1 MQSPGLVILGVL
13 AVGAV
18 FVVLPVALTSLA
30 ENRRARTLRCP
41 EAGSPAK
48 VSIDPGRAM
57 RGALVGRVW
66 LSVAGCSLWP
76 ERSGCGQA
84 CVKAPTPASETGTA
98 A

>member
-30 ENRRARTLRCP
+30 ENRRARALRCP
-41 EAGSPAK
+41 EANSLAT
-48 VSIDPGRAM
+48 VSFDPGRAM

-84 CVKAPTPASETGTA
+84 CVKAPAPLPGTETTA
-98 A
+98 

>member
-1 MQSPGLVILGVL
+1 MQSPGLVIFGVL
-13 AVGAV
+13 AIGAV

-41 EAGSPAK
+41 QAGSSAR
-48 VSIDPGRAM
+48 VSFDPGHAM
-57 RGALVGRVW
+57 RGAIVGRVW
-66 LSVAGCSLWP
+66 LSVADCSLWP

-84 CVKAPTPASETGTA
+84 CAKAPTPASETETA